1 MSNPFSVR
9 FTSAFLI
16 LFACSVVPAFAQRG
30 GGGGHA
36 GGGGG
41 FHGGGGGGGFH
52 GGGSGGGMRS
62 NAGPGFNRGS
72 APSGSAP
79 GGNTSSTA
87 MRSGTQLGSRPG
99 FASAPRTNG
108 GFSAQPSSGFAR
120 PGQQFGSSV
129 APSAVADGRWHSFG
143 GSVAGQAQ
151 GAPVNG
157 AGNASSNFHVFSGNR
172 SVGSAGAS
180 RSFSGQGG
188 EVWENAPAA
197 RNVVPR
203 SQSLSTIQG
212 SFRSSGQGSATTTH
226 HPNSTLSAS
235 STNSGASGLRSGQ
248 QFSNRPLAAASFQQ
262 QRGFNRTGWPFGRFG
277 RGCWNCGFG
286 FGGWGWGGF
295 GFGWGWP
302 GFGFWGWDPFWV
314 DPWWGAPA
322 VGYGY
327 YAPPAYNL
335 YASPNPY
342 PDASN
347 SAPYD
352 YSNSPSMQ
360 DSQDNSV
367 DGDNSSINGN
377 WVTPNGPAASA
388 TPSSPALTVPVL
400 IYLKSGAVASVRDY
414 WMLDGQLHYILMN
427 GRQNSIGLEQVDLPR
442 TNTENAK
449 SGVKFIF
456 KSEPSVSAPPDAAP
470 IEQPDA
476 SSAPEAHT

>member
-1 MSNPFSVR
+1 MSKPFSVG

-16 LFACSVVPAFAQRG
+16 LFACSVTPAFAQRG
-30 GGGGHA
+30 GGGHM

-52 GGGSGGGMRS
+52 GGSGGGMRS
-62 NAGPGFNRGS
+62 NPGPGFSRGPASNPS
-72 APSGSAP
+72 APSRPAA
-79 GGNTSSTA
+79 SSPT
-87 MRSGTQLGSRPG
+87 RSGNQLGSRPG
-99 FASAPRTNG
+99 FASAARPNAGPST
-108 GFSAQPSSGFAR
+108 QPNSGFAR
-120 PGQQFGSSV
+120 PGQQFGNSS
-129 APSAVADGRWHSFG
+129 APAAVADGRWHSFG

-151 GAPVNG
+151 GA
-157 AGNASSNFHVFSGNR
+157 AASSAPTAPSNFHVFTGNR
-172 SVGSAGAS
+172 SMGSAGAS

-203 SQSLSTIQG
+203 SQSLSTLHG
-212 SFRSSGQGSATTTH
+212 SFRSPGQSSARNTLR
-226 HPNSTLSAS
+226 PNSTLSAS
-235 STNSGASGLRSGQ
+235 STISGTSGMRSGQ
-248 QFSNRPLAAASFQQ
+248 QFSNRPMAAASFQQ

-302 GFGFWGWDPFWV
+302 GFGFWGWDPFWI

-327 YAPPAYNL
+327 YVPPAYSL
-335 YASPNPY
+335 YASPYPY

-347 SAPYD
+347 TAPYD

-360 DSQDNSV
+360 NSEENPTE
-367 DGDNSSINGN
+367 GDNSNNNGN
-377 WVTPNGPAASA
+377 WVTPNGPAASS

-400 IYLKSGAVASVRDY
+400 IYLKSGAVVSVRDY

-427 GRQNSIGLEQVDLPR
+427 GRQNSVGLEQVDLPR

-456 KSEPSVSAPPDAAP
+456 KSEPSVTAPPDPAP
-470 IEQPDA
+470 IQQPDA
-476 SSAPEAHT
+476 PSTPEAHT